1 MSFNWITHRSQET
14 RKGSGWGFK
23 KKKREH
29 RSYERGKGNNGKE
42 EVVELGNVKMLE
54 RREYGKGYLT
64 LTPFETAEW
73 KLTTLDASQNIYK
86 QILKKKKKFWKS
98 YPVMGGGVILL
109 LDS

>member
-1 MSFNWITHRSQET
+1 
-14 RKGSGWGFK
+14 
-23 KKKREH
+23 
-29 RSYERGKGNNGKE
+29 
-42 EVVELGNVKMLE
+42 MLE

-86 QILKKKKKFWKS
+86 QIFFLKKKFWKS
-98 YPVMGGGVILL
+98 YPVMGGGVILF